1 MAMERKLRDYRPPV
15 LAGAA
20 EMEGIC
26 RGEQPQFEI
35 IWMRIDRLLRELYV
49 PSAEAEGL
57 ARWEE
62 TLGLSP
68 DGDAEERRKQILLTL
83 VGERPYTI
91 KWLRGYL
98 ESILGDVRVSE
109 SADDFLLTIETGSE
123 NEPLLGTLQKSIR
136 ALIPADIELELTG
149 MTEEFAPVYSGC
161 MIQLTDTDD
170 ILEVL

>member
-1 MAMERKLRDYRPPV
+1 MERNLIDYLPPV
-15 LAGAA
+15 LAGTA

-26 RGEQPQFEI
+26 RGEQPQFDI
-35 IWMRIDRLLRELYV
+35 VWTRIDRLLRELYV

-57 ARWEE
+57 SRWEE
-62 TLGLSP
+62 ALGLSP

-91 KWLRGYL
+91 KWLRRYL
-98 ESILGDVRVSE
+98 ESVLGDVWVSE
-109 SADDFLLTIETGSE
+109 YPDDFLLVIETGSE
-123 NEPLLGTLQKSIR
+123 NEPLLGTLQKSLR

-161 MIQLTDTDD
+161 MIQVTDTM
-170 ILEVL
+170 EVL